1 MVKRKD
7 VLTTNSVGAN
17 NNVGHLLR
25 DLRPPGL
32 LWERFTIQITEGKS
46 PMCSVPWVLWLPG
59 QLGKLKRDTD
69 ILEYSEGREMRNLET
84 MIKKKRVERGLVK
97 WWPAGP
103 VRPSPATDT
112 LCSVILVVKNFLNLS
127 AFGKACTLASS
138 TTSPLPISSCQS
150 PLQRFATLL
159 LSGRGTWK
167 TLRKN
172 KDIWSGHRELRR
184 ECELF
189 KNI

>member
-7 VLTTNSVGAN
+7 VLTTNSIGAN

-32 LWERFTIQITEGKS
+32 LWECFTIQITEGKS

-59 QLGKLKRDTD
+59 QLSKLKRDTD
-69 ILEYSEGREMRNLET
+69 ILEYSKGREMRNLET

-127 AFGKACTLASS
+127 AFGQSMYSGPFYNL
-138 TTSPLPISSCQS
+138 TTSHFFMPVSFTEICYPLALWPWHLENSQ
-150 PLQRFATLL
+150 
-159 LSGRGTWK
+159 K
-167 TLRKN
+167 
-172 KDIWSGHRELRR
+172 E
-184 ECELF
+184 
-189 KNI
+189 